1 MTQKEIK
8 EKIDDLETRKFYLA
22 MKDRWNSKD
31 YDYNREL
38 AKQIKEL
45 KELLDN

>member
-8 EKIDDLETRKFYLA
+8 EKIDELEIRKFYLA
-22 MKDRWNSKD
+22 MKDRWNNKD

-45 KELLDN
+45 KKLLDN